1 MLIYLAG
8 AIIPAPH
15 HNTCSAVHAH
25 NCAVL
30 HKSKCALRAAE
41 VIVAFLLAWLC
52 RDACQQR
59 GGSLGEIRNDEAAK
73 I

>member
-15 HNTCSAVHAH
+15 HNMCFTVHAH

-41 VIVAFLLAWLC
+41 VTVAFLLAWLC

-59 GGSLGEIRNDEAAK
+59 RGSLGEIRNDEAAK